1 MRNFLYQFFLTLLF
15 LSLLT
20 KVEGQVYNFSNF
32 TVETGLS
39 QPQILAVFQDDNG
52 VMWFG
57 TNGGGI
63 TKYDGKSY
71 EYITD
76 KDGLADNVVYC
87 IEKDNKGK
95 ILIGTNNGLSVF
107 TPSASPGKDST
118 HFKNFTTQNGLT
130 HNRIYTIFCDKKG
143 EILLGTGKG
152 ISVFKDSTCSALKI
166 SDILD
171 NSLIFN
177 ISEDSKQ
184 NLWFSTLGNFVF
196 KYDGKILKNYTAQDG
211 LKNEYVYSILEFG
224 DNVYWFLTNQGLFEL
239 RDTKIKPIYPPN
251 LSSTLTYY
259 SYLKDEENNIWIA
272 CKNGLLKYNEGNF
285 QLFTQKN
292 GLVNDN
298 IWKIFLDR
306 EKNLWFA
313 SKENG
318 ISKLASQRFFMYTV
332 KDGLKFN
339 EISRIFQS
347 KDGRYWIG
355 TTKGLSIYDGK
366 NFTNY
371 NQKDRR
377 GIDPITAITEGVDG
391 NYLIGTSFGVL
402 KYDGNHFKRIESID
416 TTSKTNYI
424 YDVFIDSKA
433 EIWLGTK
440 GGVAKIINGR
450 IKEFIK
456 NGISKNEVFKIY
468 QDLNKNY
475 WFATSDGLYKY
486 DGVKVKYFTENDGF
500 TTKRVVNI
508 VGDTNGD
515 LWFAT
520 SSGLFKFRNGKFSSI
535 TEKEGLSSNIIQS
548 IAIDKKGIVWAG
560 LPSGFDKI
568 QLKDKGTYEI
578 RHYGVEDGFMGEECI
593 LNSIFIDQQEKI
605 WFGAQKGLMVYQPK
619 FDRKNTFEPITRL
632 KSINLF
638 SQKTDWKLF
647 ADSLDQNNLP
657 VNLELAHNKNYLT
670 FNFIGVSLTTPGK
683 VKYRFMLKG
692 LDKKWRPETSETEAA
707 YSNIPPGEYEFLVM
721 ANNGEGVWNKSPV
734 SYTFIIHPPFW
745 RTWWFYSII
754 AGIVLV
760 FIYSYVKIKAASN
773 KILKQNKIIADK
785 NVDLKQAY
793 GVIADKNKSITD
805 SINYAKRIQQSF
817 LTSEDTLK
825 KTLKNYFI
833 LYKPRDIVS
842 GDFYW
847 AFDLPDR
854 VLIACADSTGHGI
867 PGAFMSLIGISLLNE
882 ISHSKNIVEPA
893 KILDELR
900 RVIIYALN
908 PQQLDSGG
916 KDGMDITLI
925 SVFKNSDSDDSTKE
939 EQSVKIHF
947 SGANNAIY
955 IISSENNTSNFM
967 EFKSDKQPVGFY
979 SNMKPFTQQEIIAK
993 KGDIIY
999 MGTDG
1004 FADQFGGIKG
1014 KKFMS
1019 KQLKKKLF
1027 SIHSLPLKIQENIL
1041 ENEFQNWKGDLEQV
1055 DDVTIMGIRI

>member
-1 MRNFLYQFFLTLLF
+1 MSNFLYRFFLTILF
-15 LSLLT
+15 FSLLT

-107 TPSASPGKDST
+107 NPSASLGKDSS

-130 HNRIYTIFCDKKG
+130 HNRIYTIFCDKK
-143 EILLGTGKG
+143 ERILLGTGKG
-152 ISVFKDSTCSALKI
+152 ISVFKDSICSAFNI
-166 SDILD
+166 TESLD
-171 NSLIFN
+171 NALIFN

-184 NLWFSTLGNFVF
+184 NLWFSTLGNGAY
-196 KYDGKILKNYTAQDG
+196 KYDGKILKNYTTKDG
-211 LKNEYVYSILEFG
+211 LQNVYVYSVLEYA
-224 DNVYWFLTNQGLFEL
+224 DNIYWFLTNEGLYEL
-239 RDTKIKPIYPPN
+239 NEKKIKAISPTDLGNKI
-251 LSSTLTYY
+251 TYY
-259 SYLKDEENNIWIA
+259 SYLKYNKNNIWLGSSA
-272 CKNGLLKYNEGNF
+272 GLLKYDGNNF
-285 QLFTQKN
+285 KIFTQKN

-298 IWKIFLDR
+298 IWKIFQDR
-306 EKNLWFA
+306 ETNLWFA
-313 SKENG
+313 SKDNG
-318 ISKLASQRFFMYTV
+318 LSKLTSERFFMYTI
-332 KDGLKFN
+332 KDGIVSN
-339 EISRIFQS
+339 IIDRIYQS
-347 KDGRYWIG
+347 KDGHYWIG
-355 TTKGLSIYDGK
+355 TQKGLSMFDGK
-366 NFTNY
+366 SFTNY
-371 NQKDRR
+371 NQNDRQ
-377 GIDPITAITEGVDG
+377 GNDAIIAIREEEDG
-391 NYLIGTSFGVL
+391 KLIIGTSFGVL
-402 KYDGNHFKRIESID
+402 KYNKGNFTRIES
-416 TTSKTNYI
+416 KENKNLNYC
-424 YDVFIDSKA
+424 YDILIDSKG
-433 EIWLGTK
+433 ETWLGTK
-440 GGVAKIINGR
+440 GGVGKIKDGKIQ
-450 IKEFIK
+450 EFK
-456 NGISKNEVFKIY
+456 KAGISQKFVFKIY
-468 QDLNKNY
+468 EDKNENY
-475 WFATSDGLYKY
+475 WFATDDGLYKY
-486 DGVKVKYFTENDGF
+486 DGLTVKHYTESDGF
-500 TTKRVVNI
+500 IGKNVYNI
-508 VGDTNGD
+508 IDDPNGN
-515 LWFAT
+515 LWFST
-520 SSGLFKFRNGKFSSI
+520 SSGIVKYSKGTFSEI
-535 TEKEGLSSNIIQS
+535 TEKNGLSSNIIQS
-548 IAIDKKGIVWAG
+548 IAIDKNGNIWAG
-560 LPSGFDKI
+560 LPNGVDKI
-568 QLKDKGTYEI
+568 QSHDNGTYTI
-578 RHYGVEDGFMGEECI
+578 RHYGIEDGFIGEGCVLNAI
-593 LNSIFIDQQEKI
+593 LIDNQDRI
-605 WFGAQKGLMVYQPK
+605 WFGAEKGLMVYQPQ
-619 FDRKNTFEPITRL
+619 FDRKNTFEPITHL

-692 LDKKWRPETSETEAA
+692 LDKDWRPETSETEAA
-707 YSNIPPGEYEFLVM
+707 YSNIPPGEYEFLVI

-734 SYTFIIHPPFW
+734 SYKFVIHPPFW
-745 RTWWFYSII
+745 QTWWFYSII
-754 AGIVLV
+754 GGIVLI
-760 FIYSYVKIKAASN
+760 FFYSYVKIKSANN

-817 LTSEDTLK
+817 LSSEDTLN

-854 VLIACADSTGHGI
+854 VIIACADSTGHGI

-900 RVIIYALN
+900 RIIICALN
-908 PQQLDSGG
+908 PEQVDSGG
-916 KDGMDITLI
+916 KDGMDISLI
-925 SVFKNSDSDDSTKE
+925 SIFKNPDSDN
-939 EQSVKIHF
+939 VKIHF

-955 IISSENNTSNFM
+955 IISSENNMANFM

-979 SNMKPFTQQEIIAK
+979 SNMKPFTHQEIIVK

-1019 KQLKKKLF
+1019 KQLKKKLT
-1027 SIHSLPLKIQENIL
+1027 SIHSLPLKEQENIL
-1041 ENEFQNWKGDLEQV
+1041 ESAFQDWKGDLEQV
-1055 DDVTIMGIRI
+1055 DDVTVMGIRI